1 MQKIEAKIINYDGKY
16 LKIKPSAVL
25 SDELLRLNSNS
36 VELSLNDGR
45 TISEK
50 QRKKIFA
57 IIRDISLWQGDDPEV
72 IRIYL
77 TWDFCNINNLEL
89 FSLSDVDMTTAR
101 EFINY
106 LIEFCFY
113 HSVPTKQS
121 LFDNSDDIKNYLYLC
136 LKYRRCAICNMFAD
150 VHHTDVVG
158 MGRNRN
164 KIIHLGLR
172 AIALCRGHHTEAHT
186 KGKSF
191 FTDNHI
197 YGIQLTK
204 ELCKELN
211 LKVGQEID

>member
-1 MQKIEAKIINYDGKY
+1 MQKIKAKIISYDGRY
-16 LKIKPSAVL
+16 LKIKPSAVI
-25 SDELLRLNSNS
+25 SEELLRLNSNT
-36 VELSLNDGR
+36 VELSLDDGR

-72 IRIYL
+72 LRIYL
-77 TWDFCNINNLEL
+77 TWDFCNINGFDL
-89 FSLSDVDMTTAR
+89 FSLSTVDMTTAR

-113 HSVPTKQS
+113 HRVPTKQS
-121 LFDNSDDIKNYLYLC
+121 LYDNTDDIQTYLYLC

-172 AIALCRGHHTEAHT
+172 VVALCRGHHNQAHMQ
-186 KGKSF
+186 GKSF
-191 FTDNHI
+191 FIDNHI

-204 ELCKELN
+204 ELCEKLN
-211 LKVGQEID
+211 LKAGDEID